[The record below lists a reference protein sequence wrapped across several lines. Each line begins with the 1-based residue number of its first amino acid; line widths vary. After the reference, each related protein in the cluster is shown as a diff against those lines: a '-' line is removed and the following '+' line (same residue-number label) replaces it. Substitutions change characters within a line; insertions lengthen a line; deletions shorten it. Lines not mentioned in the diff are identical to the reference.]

1 MWFKLT
7 WCGRQNRELLQ
18 DAQLHAKNIST
29 TRMRLKSY
37 LQMRFYY
44 NYKNGGYYVILVNK
58 LYNHIKEIY
67 IMIFLKLQP
76 KDGKLRDVAMDKV
89 SF

>member
-1 MWFKLT
+1 
-7 WCGRQNRELLQ
+7 
-18 DAQLHAKNIST
+18 
-29 TRMRLKSY
+29 
-37 LQMRFYY
+37 MRFYY

-67 IMIFLKLQP
+67 VMIFLKLQP

-89 SF
+89 SFRNDCVVKILK